1 MQEVIAELRPY
12 LVFLVPPLVGAF
24 IGFLTNKVAIRM
36 LFRPLKAW
44 HIFGVR
50 VPMTPGVIPSKRH
63 ELAINMGEMV
73 GEHLLT
79 STEIG
84 SALKKEKFQTH
95 LLHLIKSKV
104 GAFFKK
110 DLGPISSIIPA
121 RYRTYFDVAVTTV
134 KYQIKERVADYVHSE
149 KFESTVKQEVNK
161 SMDNFLEQKIN
172 TVLSGEDREITYKFL
187 ESRVEQMLHGE
198 TMDAWM
204 DQFVRQK
211 VYETLKQS
219 KSTAQILPEEIQSS
233 ILEVIESQT
242 PALLQKLGEM
252 TAEPEIRDKIVVG
265 AKEGVANFIE
275 SLGPMAA
282 MVSNFLTMETVEV
295 KIREYLVDKEEDIV
309 ASLQNEDIQQRVA
322 KALRE
327 RCVAFLDMPIVEI
340 LPKDQEEKV
349 EAFCDHL
356 KNQII
361 AILREKETTEALL
374 SMVKNNIES
383 HLLEGEATIK
393 EVLMSFLGEKRV
405 GDGKGWVALEAVH
418 VFRKKDTLKA
428 IESMMNNMI
437 DELLAKPVGQ
447 ISKLLPAGV
456 RDGIYVSLQKVAS
469 DMLATEVPGLV
480 DSLNIRNI
488 VTEKIDSLDLLR
500 LEKLLMSIMEEQF
513 KYINLFGGLLGF
525 IIGCFNLLVIYGI

>member
-50 VPMTPGVIPSKRH
+50 VPMTPGVIPSKRR
-63 ELAINMGEMV
+63 EFAENMGQMV
-73 GEHLLT
+73 GGHLLT
-79 STEIG
+79 SEEIG
-84 SALKKEKFQTH
+84 TALKKEKFQSH
-95 LLHLIKSKV
+95 LLHLIESKV
-104 GAFFKK
+104 GAFLQK
-110 DLGPISSIIPA
+110 DSGPVSSLIPA
-121 RYRTYFDVAVTTV
+121 KFRTYFDVAVTTV
-134 KYQIKERVADYVHSE
+134 KYQIKERVFEYVHSE
-149 KFESTVKQEVNK
+149 KFEGIVRQEVNK
-161 SMDNFLEQKIN
+161 SMDSFLDKKID
-172 TVLSGEDREITYKFL
+172 TVLTGQDREVTYKFL

-198 TMDAWM
+198 TMEVWI

-211 VYETLKQS
+211 VYGTLKQS
-219 KSTAQILPEEIQSS
+219 KSTAEILPETVQSL
-233 ILEVIESQT
+233 ILEVIEGQT

-252 TAEPEIRDKIVVG
+252 TVEPDIRDKIVIGV
-265 AKEGVANFIE
+265 KEGVENFIA
-275 SLGPMAA
+275 SLGPMAG
-282 MVSNFLTMETVEV
+282 MVNNFLTMETVELKV
-295 KIREYLVDKEEDIV
+295 REYLIEKEDDIV
-309 ASLQNEDIQQRVA
+309 AALQNEDIQQKVA
-322 KALRE
+322 KALRD
-327 RCVAFLDMPIVEI
+327 RCVSFLNIPIVEI

-356 KNQII
+356 KKQLI
-361 AILREKETTEALL
+361 AILREKETTDALL
-374 SMVKNNIES
+374 SMVKSNIES
-383 HLLEGEATIK
+383 HLLEGDATIK
-393 EVLMSFLGEKRV
+393 EVLTSFLGEKRV
-405 GDGKGWVALEAVH
+405 GDSREWVAVEAVQ

-437 DELLAKPVGQ
+437 DELLAKPIGQ
-447 ISKLLPAGV
+447 ISKLIPAGV
-456 RDGIYVSLQKVAS
+456 RDGIYLSLQKMAS

-500 LEKLLMSIMEEQF
+500 LEKLLLSIMEEQF

-525 IIGCFNLLVIYGI
+525 ILGCFNLLVIYGM